1 MASWVPV
8 PTGSHFSIANI
19 PFGIISTEDRPT
31 PGPAVAIGEH
41 ALDLAQFAAGSGF
54 SGLEKISSHLNVF
67 SEPTLNAFAA
77 LGRPVH
83 REVRGYLQ
91 DVLKSDTQFG
101 HILKDNEALR
111 QKSLIPLN
119 KVQNHVPM
127 TIGDYTDFFAGV
139 NHASTM
145 GKILRGPTNPL
156 QPNYLH
162 VPVAYHSR
170 SSSII
175 ISGSQFHRPSGQVL
189 QDPTAEVKVPNFSP
203 TNRLDIELEL
213 GVFLC
218 RENKLGAPV
227 PVNSASEGIFGAVIV
242 NDWSARDV
250 QAWEYVPLGP
260 FIAKNF
266 ATTISAWVV
275 LADALEPFL
284 TSSLQ
289 RDRQML
295 PYLQE
300 KRVENVWDIQLQVDL
315 KPSDGP
321 TSTITRTSAK
331 NVVWSFA
338 QMLAHHSVGGCN
350 MRVGDLLASGTISGT
365 EPGTQG
371 SLVEQSKGGKEV
383 IKLNGGLERKFLE
396 DGDTIIITG
405 WCGSDQ
411 DALVGFGDCSSLILP
426 AVRAE

>member
-8 PTGSHFSIANI
+8 PTGSPFSVANI
-19 PFGIISTEDRPT
+19 PFGIISTEGRPT
-31 PGPAVAIGEH
+31 PVPAVAIGEH
-41 ALDLAQFAAGSGF
+41 ALDLAQFAAGDGF

-77 LGRPVH
+77 LGRRVH

-91 DVLKSDTQFG
+91 NVLKTDTQFG
-101 HILKDNEALR
+101 HVLKDNEALR

-127 TIGDYTDFFAGV
+127 TIGDYTDFFAGI

-189 QDPTAEVKVPNFSP
+189 QDPTAEVKVPKFSP

-213 GVFLC
+213 GVFVC
-218 RENKLGAPV
+218 KENKLGAPV
-227 PVNSASEGIFGAVIV
+227 SVNSASEAIFGAVIV

-260 FIAKNF
+260 FTAKNF
-266 ATTISAWVV
+266 ATTISSWVV

-300 KRVENVWDIQLQVDL
+300 KRVDNVWDIQLQVDL
-315 KPSDGP
+315 K
-321 TSTITRTSAK
+321 RK
-331 NVVWSFA
+331 
-338 QMLAHHSVGGCN
+338 
-350 MRVGDLLASGTISGT
+350 
-365 EPGTQG
+365 
-371 SLVEQSKGGKEV
+371 SLFVLSSQV
-383 IKLNGGLERKFLE
+383 
-396 DGDTIIITG
+396 
-405 WCGSDQ
+405 
-411 DALVGFGDCSSLILP
+411 LV
-426 AVRAE
+426 